1 MKLVNCEIQ
10 FEALFER
17 TNDAVFILDLQGNH
31 MMSNRKAC
39 EIFGYSHEE
48 IQNLSYKNLSAE
60 VVESEKV
67 MAQLMAGENIDTY
80 KRLFKHKDG
89 TIIHCEIDIRL
100 IKNAK
105 GAPLYYQSVVKDIS
119 ERVHADAEMRRIR
132 ELQKIIMHLAINFV
146 KTPIDALDREL
157 NIILEQV
164 GLFCDVDRTY
174 FFKYDHE
181 ARLMH
186 NTHEWCA
193 PNVTAEIDQLQNVPF
208 ELFPQWVELHLKGK
222 HYIIEDIETLKEG
235 SALKEILQ
243 SQGILSLATI
253 PLMNGDYCYGF
264 VGFDSVKQK
273 KKWTKKELDLLEMLS
288 SLVVNAEVKRIQEGK
303 LLQALKQA
311 EIANNAKSNFL
322 ANMSHEIRTP
332 LNGIIGM
339 LSLIKKTDLTTS
351 QLEFMEKADFF
362 SKALLSTLN
371 DILDYAKIEK
381 GFLKL
386 DFTAFDI
393 KKVVEEVEAILRPTV
408 SETGLAFEVKYV
420 SNISE
425 QIMSDGFRIK
435 QVLMN
440 LVSNAIKF
448 TERGSVTLEVDF
460 QYESEENGN
469 LLFVVKDT
477 GIGLT
482 EQQMNIIFDPFIQAD
497 SSISRKYG
505 GTGLGLTIVKEIIDQ
520 MGGKLTIHSVLNI
533 GTSFYVTVP
542 VKVQKDV
549 SEFEILDPSAYKKRK
564 NNDALMK
571 SIAALSTALDEQKPK
586 SCAESLAAIETLID
600 SEEII
605 NIFKQMKSHVKL
617 FDFEKARKILNDFT
631 VQLEIEYET
640 D

>member
-10 FEALFER
+10 FQALFER

-31 MMSNRKAC
+31 MLSNIKAC

-67 MAQLMAGENIDTY
+67 MAKLLAGENIDTY

-100 IKNAK
+100 IKNTK

-119 ERVHADAEMRRIR
+119 ERVHAETEMRRIR
-132 ELQKIIMHLAINFV
+132 QLQEIIIHLAINFV
-146 KTPIDALDREL
+146 KTPIEALDREL
-157 NIILEQV
+157 NIILEKIGQ
-164 GLFCDVDRTY
+164 FCDVDRSY

-181 ARLMH
+181 ARQMH

-193 PNVTAEIDQLQNVPF
+193 PEVSAEIDQLQNVPF
-208 ELFPQWVELHLKGK
+208 DLFPQWVELHLKGK
-222 HYIIEDIETLKEG
+222 PYIIEDIETLKSG
-235 SALKEILQ
+235 STLKEILQ

-253 PLMNGDYCYGF
+253 PLMNGEYCYGF

-273 KKWTKKELDLLEMLS
+273 KHWTKKELNLLEMLS

-303 LLQALKQA
+303 LVEALKKT
-311 EIANNAKSNFL
+311 EIASNSKSNFL

-332 LNGIIGM
+332 LNGVIGM

-351 QLEFMEKADFF
+351 QVELMDKAELF
-362 SKALLSTLN
+362 SKALLATLN
-371 DILDYAKIEK
+371 DILDYAKIER
-381 GFLKL
+381 GLLKI
-386 DFTAFDI
+386 DHTTFDI
-393 KKVVEEVEAILRPTV
+393 KKVVEEVESILRPTIF
-408 SETGLAFEVKYV
+408 ETGLAFDVKYA
-420 SNISE
+420 SNLTE
-425 QIMSDGFRIK
+425 QIISDGFRIK

-448 TERGSVTLEVDF
+448 TERGSVSLEVDF
-460 QYESEENGN
+460 QYESEDKGN
-469 LLFVVKDT
+469 LLLVVKDT

-482 EQQMNIIFDPFIQAD
+482 EQQMGIIFDPFVQAD
-497 SSISRKYG
+497 SSITRKYG

-520 MGGKLTIHSVLNI
+520 MEGKLTISSTQKI
-533 GTSFYVTVP
+533 GSNFYVTIP
-542 VKVQKDV
+542 VKVV
-549 SEFEILDPSAYKKRK
+549 SHLSGSERK
-564 NNDALMK
+564 ASSEYSDLKNEEVLRKSLQAL
-571 SIAALSTALDEQKPK
+571 SIALEEQKPK
-586 SCAESLAAIETLID
+586 ACAECLVRIEEMVD
-600 SEEII
+600 SEEAR
-605 NIFKQMKSHVKL
+605 NIYNQMKKHIKL
-617 FDFEKARKILNDFT
+617 FEFEKARKKFNALSA
-631 VQLEIEYET
+631 QLEIEYER